1 MDHEA
6 FFLGV
11 GLELSIYR
19 WGRRIWAE
27 RVKQS
32 FSKEK
37 KIGYRKSQGATN
49 WMRWKDV
56 FSPATVKCSL
66 HPPTLKCPGAL
77 WSPMLWGTTIG
88 VGGSGWNETTCPDI
102 PMKVSCPAVNLLIS
116 LFSAWLTVHVGVL
129 YIEWNPAGSHCNSFS
144 GFSNILLLTLWD
156 PTWCTRCVLQSI
168 GPAWGWQLDGAC
180 PMKTLKAFKWLSF
193 SPD

>member
-6 FFLGV
+6 FFLGA

-19 WGRRIWAE
+19 WGRIWAE

-37 KIGYRKSQGATN
+37 KIGYRKSQGATS

-56 FSPATVKCSL
+56 FPPATVKCSL

-88 VGGSGWNETTCPDI
+88 AGGSGWDKTTCPDI

-129 YIEWNPAGSHCNSFS
+129 YIEWNPAGSHCSSFS
-144 GFSNILLLTLWD
+144 GVFQYPFTDLMRSHLMYKVCATIDRPCLRLTARWSLPYED
-156 PTWCTRCVLQSI
+156 IEGL
-168 GPAWGWQLDGAC
+168 
-180 PMKTLKAFKWLSF
+180 
-193 SPD
+193 